1 MAVTSPIKNN
11 RSTISSPLSVKIS
24 QTLSYRQHR
33 KLEQGETTLCRRKS
47 VFCRRSIMK
56 MMILS
61 CWWSIIIRII
71 IIMVIII
78 IMSVVQRG
86 ASARE
91 TKYSASARFISL
103 GSCCCEAFFPFLLQ
117 LLTLIKIVMMMMIK
131 IRIMVIIA
139 KMVKA
144 TIVMMMMVVMVIM
157 MVMTMVMMV
166 MVMIMMVMMMVP
178 KAGTDKRCVD
188 RGRLEAQ
195 KVEDGSA
202 QKVRR
207 APKKG
212 GDDKRVRRIYAEE
225 EDKAASASLSGRA
238 PPS

>member
-1 MAVTSPIKNN
+1 
-11 RSTISSPLSVKIS
+11 
-24 QTLSYRQHR
+24 
-33 KLEQGETTLCRRKS
+33 
-47 VFCRRSIMK
+47 
-56 MMILS
+56 
-61 CWWSIIIRII
+61 
-71 IIMVIII
+71 
-78 IMSVVQRG
+78 
-86 ASARE
+86 
-91 TKYSASARFISL
+91 
-103 GSCCCEAFFPFLLQ
+103 
-117 LLTLIKIVMMMMIK
+117 
-131 IRIMVIIA
+131 MVIIA

-144 TIVMMMMVVMVIM
+144 TIVMMMMVVMV
-157 MVMTMVMMV
+157 MTMV
-166 MVMIMMVMMMVP
+166 MMVMMMVP
-178 KAGTDKRCVD
+178 KTGTDKRCVD

>member
-24 QTLSYRQHR
+24 QTLSNRQHR

-166 MVMIMMVMMMVP
+166 MMMVP
-178 KAGTDKRCVD
+178 KTGTDKRCVD
-188 RGRLEAQ
+188 RGRFEAQ

>member
-24 QTLSYRQHR
+24 QTLSNRQHR

-61 CWWSIIIRII
+61 CWLSIIIRII

-144 TIVMMMMVVMVIM
+144 TIVMMMMVVMVMIM

-166 MVMIMMVMMMVP
+166 MMMVP
-178 KAGTDKRCVD
+178 KTGTDKRCVD
-188 RGRLEAQ
+188 RGRFEAQ

>member
-1 MAVTSPIKNN
+1 
-11 RSTISSPLSVKIS
+11 
-24 QTLSYRQHR
+24 
-33 KLEQGETTLCRRKS
+33 
-47 VFCRRSIMK
+47 
-56 MMILS
+56 
-61 CWWSIIIRII
+61 
-71 IIMVIII
+71 
-78 IMSVVQRG
+78 
-86 ASARE
+86 
-91 TKYSASARFISL
+91 
-103 GSCCCEAFFPFLLQ
+103 
-117 LLTLIKIVMMMMIK
+117 MMMIK

-166 MVMIMMVMMMVP
+166 MMMVP
-178 KAGTDKRCVD
+178 KTGTDKRCVD
-188 RGRLEAQ
+188 RGRFEAQ